1 MQRRLKEHDMDTKEL
16 KAEAYDLIAQ
26 IEWAQ
31 MRLKQ
36 LNAEINKV
44 MSTEPKEE
52 PKLEVVK

>member
-1 MQRRLKEHDMDTKEL
+1 MDTKEL

>member
-1 MQRRLKEHDMDTKEL
+1 
-16 KAEAYDLIAQ
+16 
-26 IEWAQ
+26 